1 MKKLLHIINLSLTII
16 FLLAIFSF
24 LPKSV
29 LADGAIIEPDPY
41 SGRWDYSDEDN
52 QQAFI
57 NYSNGLQKMIISVG
71 IDKENSNGAVWLF
84 PVPAEPNK
92 VAIDVAKSMPVLK
105 GEDISKKAK
114 LNLDNAKKFL
124 QMTQLY
130 TIPIMPYFNPLST
143 EETVGRYKGMGITNS
158 LADGVEQDVVVYE
171 HLEKEGITSE
181 IITAKTANGLYDYLK
196 GKGLKIEVGSI
207 PVFDNYIGKNFS
219 FIASWISS
227 PEKLNSADEIKS
239 KLDYYFFY
247 KYDYPK
253 FLNLIG
259 DLKQKY
265 PEFNQAYAYDPVG
278 YLRSQQGA
286 IVMEELAQ
294 AIQNDPSIIAEDYD
308 IYEKSANQKGIF
320 VTFPTKEIYFPLLPT
335 SVYGSK
341 TIPVTIRVIGH
352 VTPKVFQGIKSYTK
366 TEYYVDE
373 NASFGSDFK
382 DFYSGQG
389 ENIKYTK
396 IEINAP
402 SKFFTDD
409 LWLKAR
415 APVKTYY
422 STFIAKYP
430 IVITVFLF
438 ILSSVLTGLLVG
450 SIIFKDLRKNP
461 VKLGLIGLSNLLT
474 IIGLLITTVLIKT
487 KNTSKNVEPIL
498 AKTIQKEYCWERRV
512 ATILFF
518 VATPFFVFGL
528 FSLPSLLDSLDTSMR
543 YGYYHFDD
551 YFVPNLIF
559 YILPT
564 AALIT
569 GFLIKRIKP
578 EDKNLFKQLKQA
590 GYSSWTFQPKD
601 KLKIVFVPVFSIT
614 FLVISWLIV
623 KFVELIV

>member
-1 MKKLLHIINLSLTII
+1 MKKLLHIINLSLIII

-105 GEDISKKAK
+105 GKDISEKAK

-130 TIPIMPYFNPLST
+130 TIPIMPNLST
-143 EETVGRYKGMGITNS
+143 LSTDTVDVGDYDGIANS
-158 LADGVEQDVVVYE
+158 LRGGVEQDVVVHE

-181 IITAKTANGLYDYLK
+181 IITAKTASGLYDYLK
-196 GKGLKIEVGSI
+196 GKGLKIEAGSI

-227 PEKLNSADEIKS
+227 PEKSTFVDKIKNELN
-239 KLDYYFFY
+239 YYFLY
-247 KYDYPK
+247 RYDYPE
-253 FLNLIG
+253 FLNLIS

-278 YLRSQQGA
+278 YLRSRQGA

-294 AIQNDPSIIAEDYD
+294 AIQNDPSIIEDAYD
-308 IYEKSANQKGIF
+308 RYEKSANQKGVF

-352 VTPKVFQGIKSYTK
+352 VTPKVFQDIKSYTK
-366 TEYYVDE
+366 TEYYVDKY
-373 NASFGSDFK
+373 ASFGSDFK

-450 SIIFKDLRKNP
+450 SIFFKDLRKNP
-461 VKLGLIGLSNLLT
+461 LKLGLIGLSNLLT

-512 ATILFF
+512 ATILFL

-551 YFVPNLIF
+551 YFIPNLIF

-578 EDKNLFKQLKQA
+578 EDKNLFKQLKLA

-601 KLKIVFVPVFSIT
+601 KLKIVFVPVFSIA
-614 FLVISWLIV
+614 FLAISWLIV